1 MRKYLQPNVLRRPFG
16 EAQAGSAP
24 APSLPDLGEL
34 ASPASPEQPPALES
48 PRAAR
53 LLRRRTHEAR
63 DPREH
68 FQRCA
73 RTIADLMQIP
83 VAEHLAQVLVFGPQ
97 PDSLLELCERS
108 GLYDAEDLGEIRRQL
123 LAGESYF
130 LPSLPAVF
138 LSSQNSFV
146 AAEEAAHFIRHVS
159 GGSPDAAS
167 RSDLFYQLVMHEAL
181 GFFGSRLVVPER
193 DTPCEAEILAIGL
206 YPCDDEEDFDEDELL
221 VFEIAALHL
230 QAERDEE
237 HAPYLTEVY
246 DSPIPAFVGAA
257 HLLGYSLAHEL
268 HEALARGDVS
278 MEEIRALFFE
288 DWGPEG
294 AALRSYIDL
303 RSRVGLS
310 EESLALALE
319 EYLD

>member
-1 MRKYLQPNVLRRPFG
+1 MRKFLQSSVLRRPFD
-16 EAQAGSAP
+16 ETQAGSAP
-24 APSLPDLGEL
+24 APSFPDFGEL
-34 ASPASPEQPPALES
+34 IPPVSPEQPATLET
-48 PRAAR
+48 PRVGR
-53 LLRRRTHEAR
+53 LLRRREEVPH

-73 RTIADLMQIP
+73 RTISDLMGIP
-83 VAEHLAQVLVFGPQ
+83 VREQISQVLVFGPR
-97 PDSLLELCERS
+97 PDALLELCARS
-108 GLYDAEDLGEIRRQL
+108 GLYDAEDLGEIQRQL

-130 LPSLPAVF
+130 LPDLPAVF
-138 LSSQNSFV
+138 LANQTGFV
-146 AAEEAAHFIRHVS
+146 AAEEASHFIRHVS

-193 DTPCEAEILAIGL
+193 ETPCEAEILAIGL
-206 YPCDDEEDFDEDELL
+206 YPAEDDEDFSEDELL

-246 DSPIPAFVGAA
+246 EAPIPAFVGAA

-268 HEALARGDVS
+268 HEAVARGDVA